1 VTLELI
7 EDTNL
12 NLLWISKNCLQKF
25 ITYNITLIL
34 IESDAFANV
43 QKKIFFDRKQITH
56 SNLKKSKTTDKI
68 VTNLNQRLSIGL
80 SCNRRNKFI
89 SEFSHSANK
98 FRPAVTTLQ
107 QLNIHNCPC
116 FQLRQ
121 NQPGSHSY

>member
-1 VTLELI
+1 VTIELI

-80 SCNRRNKFI
+80 SCIIEETNTWYPTVVSFKYALKLYL
-89 SEFSHSANK
+89 S
-98 FRPAVTTLQ
+98 
-107 QLNIHNCPC
+107 
-116 FQLRQ
+116 
-121 NQPGSHSY
+121 